1 MNYFSAIAIAVALIV
16 VAIFGCALGQGKVV
30 SSAVEGMARQPSV
43 AAKIQLA
50 MIIGLAFIE
59 SLTIYSLMLSFILI
73 GKLPSTK
80 DVLELFK
87 QSAPKQEMLS
97 SAGEFVR
104 SLAKN

>member
-1 MNYFSAIAIAVALIV
+1 MTYFAAIAIAVALIV
-16 VAIFGCALGQGKVV
+16 VAIFGCALGQGRVV
-30 SSAVEGMARQPSV
+30 SSAVEGMARQPAV

-73 GKLPSTK
+73 GKLPPTK
-80 DVLELFK
+80 DVLEIFK
-87 QSAPKQEMLS
+87 QSPKQELLS

>member
-1 MNYFSAIAIAVALIV
+1 MNYFAAIAIAVALLSI
-16 VAIFGCALGQGKVV
+16 AAFGCGLGQGRVV
-30 SSAVEGMARQPSV
+30 SSAVEAMARQPSM

-59 SLTIYSLMLSFILI
+59 SLTIYSLMLSFILL
-73 GKLPSTK
+73 GKLPPTK

-87 QSAPKQEMLS
+87 QSPKQEVLS

-104 SLAKN
+104 PLAKN

>member
-1 MNYFSAIAIAVALIV
+1 MIYFALLAVAVSML
-16 VAIFGCALGQGKVV
+16 AFAAFGCGIGQGRVV
-30 SSAVEGMARQPSV
+30 SSSVEAMARQPSM

-59 SLTIYSLMLSFILI
+59 SLTIYSLMLSFILL
-73 GKLPSTK
+73 GKLPPTK

-87 QSAPKQEMLS
+87 QSPKQELLS

-104 SLAKN
+104 SITKN

>member
-1 MNYFSAIAIAVALIV
+1 MNYFSALVIGVSLIV
-16 VAIFGCALGQGKVV
+16 VAIFGCALGQGKGGQGG
-30 SSAVEGMARQPSV
+30 VEGIARQP
-43 AAKIQLA
+43 AGAGKIQLA

-59 SLTIYSLMLSFILI
+59 SLTIYSLMLSFILL
-73 GKLPSTK
+73 GKLPPTK

-87 QSAPKQEMLS
+87 QSPKQELHS

>member
-1 MNYFSAIAIAVALIV
+1 MTYFAAIAIAVALIV
-16 VAIFGCALGQGKVV
+16 VAIFGCALGQGRVV
-30 SSAVEGMARQPSV
+30 SSAVEGMARQPAV

-73 GKLPSTK
+73 GKLPPTK
-80 DVLELFK
+80 DVLEIFK
-87 QSAPKQEMLS
+87 QTPKQEVLS

>member
-1 MNYFSAIAIAVALIV
+1 MNYFAAIAIAVSLIA
-16 VAIFGCALGQGKVV
+16 VAIFGCALGQGRVV
-30 SSAVEGMARQPSV
+30 SSAVEGMARQPSM

-59 SLTIYSLMLSFILI
+59 SLTIYSLMLSFILL
-73 GKLPSTK
+73 GKLPQTK

-87 QSAPKQEMLS
+87 QTAPKQELLS
-97 SAGEFVR
+97 SSGEFIR

>member
-1 MNYFSAIAIAVALIV
+1 MHYFSVLVIGVSLIV
-16 VAIFGCALGQGKVV
+16 VAIFGCALGQAKVV
-30 SSAVEGMARQPSV
+30 QASVEGIARQPAV
-43 AAKIQLA
+43 AGKIQLA

-59 SLTIYSLMLSFILI
+59 SLTIYSLMLSFILL
-73 GKLPSTK
+73 GKLPPTK

-87 QSAPKQEMLS
+87 QAPKQEVLS